1 MGYDLEG
8 KIKMKTMKDYIYD
21 LIKNEIFYDDDL
33 NSWWESH
40 NFENVSLASVDKTN
54 HVLIL
59 IYSDNTM
66 QTLDLDSLDMFEY
79 NYELTCETTII

>member
-1 MGYDLEG
+1 MF
-8 KIKMKTMKDYIYD
+8 KKTKTMKDYVYS

-40 NFENVSLASVDKTN
+40 NFENVTLASVDKSK

-59 IYSDNTM
+59 IYTDKM
-66 QTLDLDSLDMFEY
+66 ETLDLDSLDMFVY
-79 NYELTCETTII
+79 KYELQEETTII